1 MAQLALAEGGVI
13 EIVGKRSTPARAVYP
28 YPEDEGLEII
38 RIDGLQ
44 RANAGAGSGEYVQI
58 RKIESKPATR
68 VVFAPAQQNLRLQG
82 SSQAVK
88 RVFVGRPLCQG
99 DVVATAGQQRVDNKT
114 GSASLWES
122 GCPAL

>member
-44 RANAGAGSGEYVQI
+44 RANAGAGSGEYVEI

-68 VVFAPAQQNLRLQG
+68 SEEHTSELQTPIRTSYAVFYLTTQNQ
-82 SSQAVK
+82 SIIINTIK
-88 RVFVGRPLCQG
+88 H
-99 DVVATAGQQRVDNKT
+99 
-114 GSASLWES
+114 
-122 GCPAL
+122 

>member
-44 RANAGAGSGEYVQI
+44 RANAGAGSGEYVEI

-68 VVFAPAQQNLRLQG
+68 VVFAPAPQNLRLQG
-82 SSQAVK
+82 PSQALK

-99 DVVATAGQQRVDNKT
+99 AEI
-114 GSASLWES
+114 GSAACRE
-122 GCPAL
+122 GEGTYV